1 MLSTG
6 LLIGSTGG
14 AIASADTGTGSDS
27 QTSSSQSAGGD
38 NASSPVS
45 RPSDRNADTLAKAVR
60 NAVRGI
66 TGNLSPIRNRLQE
79 RSAITSRPK
88 TSPDADD
95 TTPSATPAA
104 PTNSDQVAPDSDVA
118 TADPGVLSTAPDPA
132 ESTSTEAASSPA
144 TQPTASAPAPA
155 TPATQPVAPTS
166 NGTGAV
172 PTAHPPVVNPFEPA
186 SKVAA
191 AVTNVATSV
200 GTAVAS
206 VPALVMSLPTS
217 ETPVYDVIT
226 TLQGMLTSVTDSAIP
241 LTQLPADFAAILVAG
256 WNTPAVTDG
265 RPDARSVAS
274 STDTLLRMLQPS
286 QLTSATAISTTRSV
300 PSTAEV
306 AGLSTVGAIAAATS
320 VSHDFVPAGTVVDTA
335 KASDAV
341 PALLKGAAA
350 ALLISV
356 SLWALF
362 TAALPGLGGLAAIG
376 ATGVRIGYR
385 QAKAGLALHSTEL
398 ARFAPAGPIGIV
410 RSDSLIVMRPSAVR
424 DVRPDLRIVDRA
436 PNLRLLDRVA

>member
-14 AIASADTGTGSDS
+14 AIASADTGTGNDS

-38 NASSPVS
+38 NASSPVN

-95 TTPSATPAA
+95 TPRTETPAA
-104 PTNSDQVAPDSDVA
+104 PTNPDQVAPDSDVA

-132 ESTSTEAASSPA
+132 ESTSTETASSPA
-144 TQPTASAPAPA
+144 TQPTASAPAPE
-155 TPATQPVAPTS
+155 PVAPTS

-172 PTAHPPVVNPFEPA
+172 PTTHLPVANPFVPA

-217 ETPVYDVIT
+217 QTPVYDVIT

-241 LTQLPADFAAILVAG
+241 LARLPADVAAILVAG

-265 RPDARSVAS
+265 RRDARSVTS
-274 STDTLLRMLQPS
+274 STDTLLRLLQPS
-286 QLTSATAISTTRSV
+286 QLISATAISTTRSV

-306 AGLSTVGAIAAATS
+306 VGLSTVGAIAAATS
-320 VSHDFVPAGTVVDTA
+320 VSHEFVPAGTVVDTA

-341 PALLKGAAA
+341 PSLLKGAAA

-436 PNLRLLDRVA
+436 PHLRLLDRVA